1 MKLNKKKY
9 ANQPGAMK
17 KSYTNEVDL
26 VEDKSDQE
34 ARQEGKLFNPNEK
47 PKQ

>member
-1 MKLNKKKY
+1 MNKKKY

-26 VEDKSDQE
+26 VDNTNEQKN
-34 ARQEGKLFNPNEK
+34 QEGRLANTKKNN
-47 PKQ
+47 